1 MLKQMYPDFILVE
14 QCEQQKRQLYYSFS
28 ITVLGWII
36 LGAVL
41 ITIISCIWECLLQ
54 HRRVNTIDSRLKEL
68 ELTEE
73 IKNRI
78 KIV

>member
-14 QCEQQKRQLYYSFS
+14 QCEQQKQQIVYTVS

-41 ITIISCIWECLLQ
+41 LTIVSCIYECICIF
-54 HRRVNTIDSRLKEL
+54 NT
-68 ELTEE
+68 
-73 IKNRI
+73 
-78 KIV
+78 

>member
-54 HRRVNTIDSRLKEL
+54 HRRVDIMDSRLKEL
-68 ELTEE
+68 EITEE